1 MRLSA
6 ALTAAC
12 VLTCGA
18 VAAVAPEAAAPAFL
32 GMAAPLVVGL
42 ATIRLVE
49 RTVRTDVT
57 RLTARMTAAFGVKV
71 VFYAAYVFVSVWWL
85 QTEPVPFTVSFT
97 VYFVTL
103 HIAEALYFKTLL
115 VNAHV
120 PPSRDNRRPR
130 HRTS

>member
-6 ALTAAC
+6 ALSAAC

-32 GMAAPLVVGL
+32 GMAAPLAAGL
-42 ATIRLVE
+42 ATIQLVE

-57 RLTARMTAAFGVKV
+57 RLTARMTAAFAAKV
-71 VFYAAYVFVSVWWL
+71 VFYAAYVSVAVWWL
-85 QTEPVPFTVSFT
+85 QAEPVPFTISFT

-103 HIAEALYFKTLL
+103 HIAEALYFRTLL
-115 VNAHV
+115 VNASAR
-120 PPSRDNRRPR
+120 PSGDN
-130 HRTS
+130 